1 MSSLSDVYFDSFKLD
16 KPIDSKNY
24 SKKQI
29 IDFDKDGFKKD
40 RRQKKKTQKKA
51 RRFSRPVDYFEY
63 SQSVDQLDDIEEQI
77 DLIILNNRL
86 EKIESEFKSRV
97 PTIIKYCANQIF
109 WCSAIDR
116 NILYRHLVARCCYC
130 IEDSYIACDYC
141 CDFDWNKYCNKD
153 LKKNIYM
160 LATELK
166 KNINFKSSLFWTM
179 DNNLPSIATYNSYIK
194 NLLVDDYYY
203 EDIYYY
209 GINLNYLIFWNND
222 NWLKI
227 KRKSLIIKLRNYV
240 ILRVISFYW
249 LEQSQR
255 RFYQLNGRQRIL
267 DRQRFIN
274 EFPPSNQ

>member
-63 SQSVDQLDDIEEQI
+63 SQPEYELDNFQEQI
-77 DLIILNNRL
+77 DLIIFNRRL

-116 NILYRHLVARCCYC
+116 NILYRHLVARCC
-130 IEDSYIACDYC
+130 
-141 CDFDWNKYCNKD
+141 
-153 LKKNIYM
+153 
-160 LATELK
+160 
-166 KNINFKSSLFWTM
+166 
-179 DNNLPSIATYNSYIK
+179 
-194 NLLVDDYYY
+194 
-203 EDIYYY
+203 
-209 GINLNYLIFWNND
+209 
-222 NWLKI
+222 
-227 KRKSLIIKLRNYV
+227 
-240 ILRVISFYW
+240 
-249 LEQSQR
+249 
-255 RFYQLNGRQRIL
+255 
-267 DRQRFIN
+267 
-274 EFPPSNQ
+274 